1 MTVKE
6 IAELAGVSI
15 GTVDRVLHGRGRVN
29 AETKQRIQA
38 IVERSGFTPNPV
50 ARRLKRTR
58 EYRFMVLIPNAA
70 EDSGYWGQAAAGI
83 AGAADEIASFGV
95 RTIVHAFDRYDPA
108 SFRAAADAALAGE
121 PDAVLLAPIMP
132 EEARKFVARL
142 DAVPYAFF
150 DADLPGTTPLCS
162 IGQDSFRGGY
172 LAGRLA
178 TLFSAG
184 GAGAGSIG
192 ADDAT
197 TTVNAANAA
206 NAAGRVGPFAVL
218 AAHAE
223 DFHIAT
229 RRDGFLAYAA
239 SAGFPAVLKE
249 SVDLEHAAAAG
260 RTLADLLAETPDL
273 AGVFV
278 TSASS
283 HRIAE
288 AARGLRERRRF
299 VVIGYDLVPDNER
312 LLREGAIDAIISQR
326 PETQGRRGLLD
337 LYRSIVVGIPVEKRV
352 DVPIDLYIKEN
363 LPAPSA
369 RAAATDA
376 DADPEDF
383 CPQDQGSK
391 GA

>member
-1 MTVKE
+1 MGARMTVKE

-15 GTVDRVLHGRGRVN
+15 GTVDRVLHGRGRVS
-29 AETKQRIQA
+29 AETKSRIQT

-58 EYRFMVLIPNAA
+58 EYRFMALLPTST
-70 EDSGYWGQAAAGI
+70 EDSGYWGQAAAGV

-95 RTIVHAFDRYDPA
+95 RTIIHEFDRYDPA
-108 SFRAAADAALAGE
+108 SFHKAAEAALAG
-121 PDAVLLAPIMP
+121 DSDGILLAPVMP
-132 EEARKFVARL
+132 EEARKFVERL
-142 DAVPYAFF
+142 DAIPYAFF
-150 DADLPGTTPLCS
+150 DADLPGTAPLCT

-178 TLFSAG
+178 TLFAAG
-184 GAGAGSIG
+184 GAASF
-192 ADDAT
+192 
-197 TTVNAANAA
+197 
-206 NAAGRVGPFAVL
+206 GPFAVL

-223 DFHIAT
+223 DFHIGT

-239 SAGFPAVLKE
+239 ENGFRAIVKDD
-249 SVDLEHAAAAG
+249 VDLEHAAAAWN
-260 RTLADLLAETPDL
+260 TLRDLLDETPEL

-288 AARGLRERRRF
+288 AARTLREQRRF
-299 VVIGYDLVPDNER
+299 VIVGYDLVSENER
-312 LLREGAIDAIISQR
+312 LLRSGSIDAIISQR
-326 PETQGRRGLLD
+326 PETQARRGLLD

-352 DVPIDLYIKEN
+352 EVPIDLYIKEN
-363 LPAPSA
+363 LPSSIVQD
-369 RAAATDA
+369 AATDMS
-376 DADPEDF
+376 P
-383 CPQDQGSK
+383 K

>member
-1 MTVKE
+1 
-6 IAELAGVSI
+6 
-15 GTVDRVLHGRGRVN
+15 
-29 AETKQRIQA
+29 
-38 IVERSGFTPNPV
+38 
-50 ARRLKRTR
+50 
-58 EYRFMVLIPNAA
+58 
-70 EDSGYWGQAAAGI
+70 
-83 AGAADEIASFGV
+83 
-95 RTIVHAFDRYDPA
+95 
-108 SFRAAADAALAGE
+108 
-121 PDAVLLAPIMP
+121 MP

-142 DAVPYAFF
+142 DDAIPYAFF
-150 DADLPGTTPLCS
+150 DADLPGTRPLCA

-178 TLFSAG
+178 TLFS
-184 GAGAGSIG
+184 GATGHGE
-192 ADDAT
+192 T
-197 TTVNAANAA
+197 
-206 NAAGRVGPFAVL
+206 AGRGSPFAVL

-239 SAGFPAVLKE
+239 SAGFPAILKE
-249 SVDLEHAAAAG
+249 SVDLEHEAAAS
-260 RTLADLLAETPDL
+260 RTLADLLRETPDL

-337 LYRSIVVGIPVEKRV
+337 LYRSIVVGIPVDTRV

-369 RAAATDA
+369 RTAATDA
-376 DADPEDF
+376 DADPDF
-383 CPQDQGSK
+383 NPKDQGPK